1 MAASQDGIFATPTPP
16 EFGAARL
23 ETERL
28 QRRNRQ
34 LEEQIQALTLVLQGV
49 ANTLSAEVDL
59 PPLLRRIVVVAVRL
73 TGASVGAAYLL
84 DAANETLILHA
95 LETGSNA
102 ESSNIFSPLAALDP
116 TNSWLSQP
124 EDENSGALRPRVS
137 VQEGVVGHVA
147 QSGELTLIINS
158 QNDSRF
164 SPEQIACDSGTLGVE
179 VGSMMTV
186 PMVFKGAITGALQL
200 AKAPGEGVFDA
211 WSLELMRTLAAQGA
225 VAVANAQMY
234 RRVRKERDRIIQ
246 TQEDERKRLGRELH
260 DGPAQ
265 KLAQIVMT
273 LEFAGR
279 LATTGD
285 TERATEELNIARD
298 TANDATH
305 EIRNLLF
312 DLRPLVLDSESG
324 GLIAALRHFIDRFH
338 NGPGPTITLSENYPE
353 RLSHNVEL
361 TAFAIIQEA
370 VNNALKHANAQNCWI
385 DVQET
390 DDKLIAT
397 VRDDGV
403 GFDPDQVR
411 AEYET
416 RGSWGMLSMS
426 ERATLIEATVSIASK
441 PGKGAVVTL
450 TAPRIPRSERQPK
463 ASDFPS
469 QRDTA

>member
-1 MAASQDGIFATPTPP
+1 MSVSQDGISHATHLP
-16 EFGAARL
+16 EPGGIRT

-49 ANTLSAEVDL
+49 ANTLSAEIDL
-59 PPLLRRIVVVAVRL
+59 RPLLRRIVMVAVRL
-73 TGASVGAAYLL
+73 TGASVGAAYVL
-84 DAANETLILHA
+84 DAANDTLVAHA
-95 LETGSNA
+95 LENA
-102 ESSNIFSPLAALDP
+102 ESAANSNIFSPLAVFDP
-116 TNSWLSQP
+116 TPAWLYLP
-124 EDENSGALRPRVS
+124 DDETTGNLRPRVS
-137 VQEGVVGHVA
+137 RSEGVVGHVA
-147 QSGELTLIINS
+147 QSGELTLIVNAE
-158 QNDSRF
+158 DDPRF
-164 SPEQIACDSGTLGVE
+164 SPEQIASDSAILGLP

-186 PMVFKGAITGALQL
+186 PMIFKGAITGALQL
-200 AKAPGEGVFDA
+200 AKTPGDGVFDA
-211 WSLELMRTLAAQGA
+211 WSLDLMRTLAAQGA

-234 RRVRKERDRIIQ
+234 RRVRNERDRIIQ

-273 LEFAGR
+273 LEYAGQ
-279 LATTGD
+279 LIDAGEQD
-285 TERATEELNIARD
+285 AAIEEIHQARE

-312 DLRPLVLDSESG
+312 DLRPLVLDAENG
-324 GLIAALRHFIDRFH
+324 GLISALRHFTERFRK
-338 NGPGPTITLSENYPE
+338 GPGPKITLTEDYPE

-370 VNNALKHANAQNCWI
+370 VNNALKHSGAENCWI
-385 DVQET
+385 DVRET

-397 VRDDGV
+397 VRDDGK
-403 GFDPDQVR
+403 GFDPEVVR

-441 PGKGAVVTL
+441 PGKGALVTL
-450 TAPRIPRSERQPK
+450 TAPRIPRAQ
-463 ASDFPS
+463 
-469 QRDTA
+469 

>member
-1 MAASQDGIFATPTPP
+1 MG
-16 EFGAARL
+16 GARSDS
-23 ETERL
+23 ERL

-59 PPLLRRIVVVAVRL
+59 PPLLRRIVMVAVRL
-73 TGASVGAAYLL
+73 TGASVGAAYIL
-84 DAANETLILHA
+84 DSANNTLVLHA
-95 LETGSNA
+95 LESGSNA
-102 ESSNIFSPLAALDP
+102 ANSNIFSPLAALDP
-116 TNSWLSQP
+116 TQTWLYQA
-124 EDENSGALRPRVS
+124 EDENTGDLRPRVS
-137 VQEGVVGHVA
+137 MHDGVVGHVA
-147 QSGELTLIINS
+147 QSGELTLIINA
-158 QNDSRF
+158 QGDSRF
-164 SPEQIACDSGTLGVE
+164 TPEQVACDGKTLGIDI
-179 VGSMMTV
+179 GSMMTV
-186 PMVFKGAITGALQL
+186 PMIFKGAITGALQL
-200 AKAPGEGVFDA
+200 AKAPSEGVFDA
-211 WSLELMRTLAAQGA
+211 WSLDLMRTLAAQGA

-234 RRVRKERDRIIQ
+234 RRVRKERDRAIQ

-273 LEFAGR
+273 LEFAGQ
-279 LATTGD
+279 LATAGEA
-285 TERATEELNIARD
+285 ERAVEEMYIARD

-312 DLRPLVLDSESG
+312 DLRPLVLDAENG
-324 GLIAALRHFIDRFH
+324 GLVAALRHFIDRFRK
-338 NGPGPTITLSENYPE
+338 GPGPKITLTEDYPE

-361 TAFAIIQEA
+361 TTFAIVQEA
-370 VNNALKHANAQNCWI
+370 VNNALKHANAENCWI
-385 DVQET
+385 EVKET
-390 DDKLIAT
+390 DDKLITT

-450 TAPRIPRSERQPK
+450 TAPRIPRGEG
-463 ASDFPS
+463 
-469 QRDTA
+469 

>member
-1 MAASQDGIFATPTPP
+1 MAASQDGVHAATNPP
-16 EFGAARL
+16 DIGGERSDSI
-23 ETERL
+23 ERL

-34 LEEQIQALTLVLQGV
+34 LEEQIQALTVVLQGV

-59 PPLLRRIVVVAVRL
+59 PPLLRRIVMVAVRL
-73 TGASVGAAYLL
+73 TGASVGAAYIL
-84 DAANETLILHA
+84 DSANNTLVLHA
-95 LETGSNA
+95 LESGSNA
-102 ESSNIFSPLAALDP
+102 ASSNIFSPLSALDP
-116 TNSWLSQP
+116 TQNWVYQA
-124 EDENSGALRPRVS
+124 EDENTGGLRPRIS
-137 VQEGVVGHVA
+137 LEEGVVGHVA
-147 QSGELTLIINS
+147 QSGELTLMINA
-158 QNDSRF
+158 QGDTRF
-164 SPEQIACDSGTLGVE
+164 TPEQIAYDGKTLGIDI
-179 VGSMMTV
+179 GSMMTV

-211 WSLELMRTLAAQGA
+211 WSLDLMRTLAAQGA
-225 VAVANAQMY
+225 VAVANAQLY
-234 RRVRKERDRIIQ
+234 RRVRKERDRVIQ

-273 LEFAGR
+273 LEFAGQ
-279 LATTGD
+279 LMSAGD
-285 TERATEELNIARD
+285 AERAVEEMYVARD

-312 DLRPLVLDSESG
+312 DLRPLVLDAENG
-324 GLIAALRHFIDRFH
+324 GLIAGLRHFIERFRK
-338 NGPGPTITLSENYPE
+338 GPGPQISLTEDYPE

-370 VNNALKHANAQNCWI
+370 VNNALKHANATNCWI
-385 DVQET
+385 EVKEV
-390 DDKLIAT
+390 DDKLIAI

-426 ERATLIEATVSIASK
+426 ERATLIDATVTIASK
-441 PGKGAVVTL
+441 PGRGAVVTL
-450 TAPRIPRSERQPK
+450 TAPRIPRG
-463 ASDFPS
+463 DG
-469 QRDTA
+469 